1 MTRNGVPPTPKP
13 LVQSLLISRGRSLF
27 QIEPRAVLMA
37 TALFATFSVLL
48 GFVQF
53 GTPSLADNDGFY
65 HMRMAA
71 LMRQYGLHIPFSWL
85 PQSILSP
92 DAFYDHHLL
101 YHAYLS
107 LFAVGSDQAMLIAA
121 KFASIFM
128 PAAAFVAIWWLLR
141 GQRVR
146 WASIWALGLLAV
158 SEAFLYRMSMPR
170 AQSASLL
177 VLALGLHWLL
187 QRKYWPLI
195 PLGFVYVWLYNAFP
209 LLLVVG
215 GVVAIATFL
224 TERRLEWRALVFP
237 ASGLALGLLINP
249 YFPQNITF
257 IINHLLPKLGES
269 TVSVGNE
276 WYPYDT
282 WALIG
287 NSGFALAACVLGA
300 FALGWRGQKIDR
312 AALAAFGLSLVFG
325 FMLFKAR
332 RFVEYFPPFALIF
345 AALSINPLLDGFA
358 RPSRRLIPIGLVAIL
373 SVPLIITLTQARA
386 AMADQTKPAE
396 TYAAASYWLAQY
408 ARPGAKIFQTDW
420 DDFPRLFFYNTTSVY
435 TIGLD
440 PTYLELYD
448 ADLYAT
454 WVKITQGKVK
464 TASAAIRSD
473 FGGDYVLTDLKH
485 TAFINQAK
493 NDPGLTEVFRDKFS
507 LVYAVAP

>member
-1 MTRNGVPPTPKP
+1 MTRVDVPPPLTPRGHSP
-13 LVQSLLISRGRSLF
+13 LISRGRSLF
-27 QIEPRAVLMA
+27 QIEPRTLLKAA
-37 TALFATFSVLL
+37 ALFALFSVLL

-71 LMRQYGLHIPFSWL
+71 LMRQYGLRIPFIWL

-92 DAFYDHHLL
+92 TAFYDHHLL

-146 WASIWALGLLAV
+146 WAAIWAFGLLAV

-195 PLGFVYVWLYNAFP
+195 PLGFLYVWLYNAFP
-209 LLLVVG
+209 LLVVVG
-215 GVVAIATFL
+215 GVVAIATFM
-224 TERRLEWRALVFP
+224 TERRFEWRALVFP
-237 ASGLALGLLINP
+237 AIGLILGLIINP

-269 TVSVGNE
+269 AVSVGNE

-282 WALIG
+282 WALIS
-287 NSGFALAACVLGA
+287 NSGFALAAFILGA

-312 AALAAFGLSLVFG
+312 GALAAFGLSIVFAV
-325 FMLFKAR
+325 MLFKAR

-345 AALSINPLLDGFA
+345 AALAINPLLERITRLD
-358 RPSRRLIPIGLVAIL
+358 RRLIPIGLVAIL
-373 SVPLIITLTQARA
+373 IVPLIITLTQARA
-386 AMADQTKPAE
+386 AMAEQTKPAE

-408 ARPGAKIFQTDW
+408 APPQAKIFQTDW
-420 DDFPRLFFYNTTSVY
+420 DDFPRLFFYNTTSLY

-440 PTYLELYD
+440 PTYMQLYDSELYD
-448 ADLYAT
+448 T

-464 TASAAIRSD
+464 TASAVIRSD
-473 FGGDYVLTDLKH
+473 FAADYVLTDLAH
-485 TAFINQAK
+485 NAFINQAK
-493 NDPGLTEVFRDKFS
+493 TDPGLTEVFRDKFS
-507 LVYAVAP
+507 VIYAVAP

>member
-1 MTRNGVPPTPKP
+1 MTRIDVPPTPEP
-13 LVQSLLISRGRSLF
+13 SVHSPLISRGRSLF
-27 QIEPRAVLMA
+27 QVEPRTLLTAA
-37 TALFATFSVLL
+37 TLFALFSILL

-71 LMRQYGLHIPFSWL
+71 LMRQYGLRIPFIWL

-92 DAFYDHHLL
+92 EAFYDHHLL

-107 LFAVGSDQAMLIAA
+107 LFAVGSDQSMLIAA

-141 GQRVR
+141 GQRVK
-146 WASIWALGLLAV
+146 WASLWALGLLAV
-158 SEAFLYRMSMPR
+158 SEAFLYRLSMPR

-177 VLALGLHWLL
+177 ILALGLHWLL
-187 QRKYWPLI
+187 RRKYWPLI
-195 PLGFVYVWLYNAFP
+195 PLGFLYVWLYNAFP

-215 GVVAIATFL
+215 GVVAIATFM
-224 TERRLEWRALVFP
+224 TERRFEWQALVFP
-237 ASGLALGLLINP
+237 AIGLVLGLIVNP

-269 TVSVGNE
+269 AVSVGNE

-282 WALIG
+282 WVLVG
-287 NSGFALAACVLGA
+287 NSGFALAAFVLGT

-312 AALAAFGLSLVFG
+312 AALAAFGLSIVFAV
-325 FMLFKAR
+325 MLFKAR
-332 RFVEYFPPFALIF
+332 RFVEYFPAFALIF
-345 AALSINPLLDGFA
+345 AALTIQPLLDGFP
-358 RPSRRLIPIGLVAIL
+358 RLDRRLIPIGLVAIL
-373 SVPLIITLTQARA
+373 IAPLTITLTQARA

-408 ARPGAKIFQTDW
+408 APPAAKIFQTDW
-420 DDFPRLFFYNTTSVY
+420 DDFPRLFFYNTTSLY

-440 PTYLELYD
+440 PTYMQLYD
-448 ADLYAT
+448 ADLYDT
-454 WVKITQGKVK
+454 WVQITQGKVK
-464 TASAAIRSD
+464 PASAAIRSD
-473 FGGDYVLTDLKH
+473 FGGDYVLTDLRH
-485 TAFINQAK
+485 TAFINQAR

-507 LVYAVAP
+507 IIYAVAP